1 MGYPMPHQEPGAR
14 TITHSQYTNN
24 LARHCTEGHCIA
36 GALPSLTAGLHGP
49 SLHSLRGSGLHGPSP
64 HSLQGCMGPP
74 LTHCGAA
81 WALPSLTAGL
91 HGPSPHSLQ
100 GCMGPPLALCV
111 AAWALPLLTAWLHE
125 PSPSFTAGLHGL
137 SPRSLRGCMTK
148 VPRR

>member
-100 GCMGPPLALCV
+100 GCMG
-111 AAWALPLLTAWLHE
+111 LPLLSAWLHG
-125 PSPSFTAGLHGL
+125 PSPC
-137 SPRSLRGCMTK
+137 SLRGCMSRPPHSLRGCMGSPLARC
-148 VPRR
+148 VAV